1 MSDLG
6 DWYRSVP
13 FFTRYWLSLT
23 VGFTLLGRFGLVNPI
38 NLILL
43 YEPIKRF
50 QLWRLVTCV
59 FYYPLSPAH
68 GFQFLLNLYFLYNYS
83 RRLETG
89 HYGGKPADY
98 FTLLVF
104 NWLCA
109 VIIGL
114 ILNFSILL
122 EIMVL
127 SVLYVWCQLNKDVIV
142 SFWFGTRFKAMYLPW
157 VFLGFNMILS
167 GGGITELIGIL
178 IGHLYVFLMFQYP
191 QELGGRVLLTT
202 PAIFKEWFPDTVG
215 GVHTFGAP
223 PQRPPQPRNRG
234 RGMFG
239 GHNWGTG
246 HVLGGQ

>member
-89 HYGGKPADY
+89 K
-98 FTLLVF
+98 
-104 NWLCA
+104 NRNN
-109 VIIGL
+109 L
-114 ILNFSILL
+114 ITIENI
-122 EIMVL
+122 
-127 SVLYVWCQLNKDVIV
+127 
-142 SFWFGTRFKAMYLPW
+142 
-157 VFLGFNMILS
+157 
-167 GGGITELIGIL
+167 
-178 IGHLYVFLMFQYP
+178 
-191 QELGGRVLLTT
+191 
-202 PAIFKEWFPDTVG
+202 
-215 GVHTFGAP
+215 
-223 PQRPPQPRNRG
+223 
-234 RGMFG
+234 
-239 GHNWGTG
+239 
-246 HVLGGQ
+246 

>member
-1 MSDLG
+1 MHLSITATMSDLG
-6 DWYRSVP
+6 DWYRGVP
-13 FFTRYWLSLT
+13 FFTRYWLTLT
-23 VGFTLLGRFGLVNPI
+23 VAFTLLGRFGLVNPY

-43 YEPIKRF
+43 YEPLKKF
-50 QLWRLVTCV
+50 QIWRLFTCI

-98 FTLLVF
+98 LTLLVF

-109 VIIGL
+109 IIVGL
-114 ILNFSILL
+114 VLEFKILL

-167 GGGITELIGIL
+167 GGGITELSWEEERYCKHQQFSRNGFQIQPEACTHLEHRPKDHHSQEIEEGGYLVDIIGEQGMCLVVISN
-178 IGHLYVFLMFQYP
+178 
-191 QELGGRVLLTT
+191 EVL
-202 PAIFKEWFPDTVG
+202 EV
-215 GVHTFGAP
+215 
-223 PQRPPQPRNRG
+223 
-234 RGMFG
+234 
-239 GHNWGTG
+239 
-246 HVLGGQ
+246 